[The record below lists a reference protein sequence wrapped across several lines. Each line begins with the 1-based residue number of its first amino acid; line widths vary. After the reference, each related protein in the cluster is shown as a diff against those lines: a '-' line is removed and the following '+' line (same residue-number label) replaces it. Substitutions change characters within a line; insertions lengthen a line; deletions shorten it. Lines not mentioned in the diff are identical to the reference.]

1 MYPCSIYILNPS
13 HTLFACKGVLDT
25 RPRIYAPVR
34 QPYSFIHNQ
43 WFISTGTITRIGTCT
58 IVLMLVEEQVVYS
71 HRHNIYP
78 CVLSMLAYIAY
89 YLRHFPPIFLS
100 CTGACLLLRIAIPV
114 MLYQIFHCC
123 NEISLISDNCRDFN
137 LNTQHV
143 PKHALLSY
151 RGIYIHCDINML
163 SCMYSFQQ
171 IVQFPCFCT
180 SRHALMH
187 EFTICRQQYLPL
199 DYGHARI
206 HAIRL
211 SRTLYIHF
219 LKQYLPLSYQEKTS
233 GLFIFLLKFI
243 LY

>member
-100 CTGACLLLRIAIPV
+100 CTGACLLLRIVIPV

-143 PKHALLSY
+143 PKYALLSY
-151 RGIYIHCDINML
+151 RSIYIHCDINML
-163 SCMYSFQQ
+163 SCTYSFQQ
-171 IVQFPCFCT
+171 IVQFHAFVQADMHSCMSLLFADNSIYPWIMAMLAYMPSDYQGHYT
-180 SRHALMH
+180 S
-187 EFTICRQQYLPL
+187 
-199 DYGHARI
+199 
-206 HAIRL
+206 
-211 SRTLYIHF
+211 
-219 LKQYLPLSYQEKTS
+219 
-233 GLFIFLLKFI
+233 IFLNNIYPCLIRKRQVVC
-243 LY
+243 LYFY